1 MFLNFY
7 SKTRKKYRILLTL
20 KAVRALSEADVVIC
34 TTKAKPIA
42 EQIAMISPLFVID
55 FANAFKPCIG
65 SKDKQVIR
73 KPEANRTKRVS

>member
-1 MFLNFY
+1 MNVAFGHLNDE
-7 SKTRKKYRILLTL
+7 SKAHRRK
-20 KAVRALSEADVVIC
+20 
-34 TTKAKPIA
+34 
-42 EQIAMISPLFVID
+42 QIAMISPLFVID